1 MYVSTVQQLA
11 GFSDHGKI
19 CEKWVYI
26 TLGVSKKLL
35 TFSPINLNLSVFLH
49 SAAIIKW
56 TPSLDLT
63 CENHKIVSKLHIRP
77 NLVLWGTFSV
87 PSESTQTS
95 PLVQSWTRLLP
106 KYNTIWPSVDQLQLT
121 CRKGQYTTNIV
132 SNAQRK
138 KGNDH
143 HQQQHP
149 PEAQVLHKLLPGG
162 AKAGQHTLAIL
173 QVWVQQRMALHRTR
187 SNGILL
193 RKRYRYVSNN

>member
-11 GFSDHGKI
+11 GFSDHGKV

-35 TFSPINLNLSVFLH
+35 TFSPINTLTFQSSFIVQ
-49 SAAIIKW
+49 
-56 TPSLDLT
+56 PSLDLT

-106 KYNTIWPSVDQLQLT
+106 RYNTIWPSVDQLQLT

-138 KGNDH
+138 KGDDH

-162 AKAGQHTLAIL
+162 AKAGQHTLAVL

-193 RKRYRYVSNN
+193 RKKVLIRLK

>member
-11 GFSDHGKI
+11 GFSDHGKV

-35 TFSPINLNLSVFLH
+35 TFSPINTLTFRSSFIVQ
-49 SAAIIKW
+49 
-56 TPSLDLT
+56 PSLDLT

-106 KYNTIWPSVDQLQLT
+106 RFNTIWPSVDQLQLT

-138 KGNDH
+138 KGDDH

-162 AKAGQHTLAIL
+162 AKAGQHTLAVL

-193 RKRYRYVSNN
+193 RKKVLIRLK